1 MEPSCATGRRRGL
14 ALMSTFSDVAR
25 CFLFV
30 SLLLASQGPAWSAE
44 VPAGV
49 TRLLPPGF
57 TVLGSAAAS
66 FERHAFT
73 IVALGRQ
80 GEDKLPW
87 PVQSAA
93 ARPLLVFERRPD
105 GSFPTGRAER
115 HRRDARRCRRPMRSV
130 PRRWST
136 DRRRRAR
143 LFTVE
148 NGVACGPQHWTDA
161 ITFRFDDRRAGYVFD
176 NERSESWSLNPSRD
190 PNAEAL
196 VRNGPPR
203 IERGDRARLV
213 PFDRWRPS
221 R

>member
-1 MEPSCATGRRRGL
+1 MEPSRATRRRRVL
-14 ALMSTFSDVAR
+14 ALISAFLDVAGP
-25 CFLFV
+25 LLPAA
-30 SLLLASQGPAWSAE
+30 LLLAGPGPAWSAE

-49 TRLLPPGF
+49 ERQLPPGF
-57 TVLGSAAAS
+57 TVLGTTAAT
-66 FERHAFT
+66 FGQHAFT
-73 IVALGRQ
+73 ILALGKQ

-87 PVQSAA
+87 PVRSAA

-105 GSFPTGRAER
+105 GSARLAGRNDTVVMRADGGGQCDPFLDGG
-115 HRRDARRCRRPMRSV
+115 RRIVAK
-130 PRRWST
+130 
-136 DRRRRAR
+136 AR

-148 NGVACGPQHWTDA
+148 NGVACGQQHWTDT
-161 ITFRFDDRRAGYVFD
+161 ITFRFDDRHAGYVFD

-196 VRNGPPR
+196 VRDGPPR
-203 IERGDRARLV
+203 IERGDWARPV